1 MHERV
6 KSTMGP
12 GKGPAKRFAALYPF
26 EGAWAATHILELLD
40 ACPPDAEHTG
50 PDGEALRAVPLTVD
64 IDAEFSG
71 FYGIHGPGLPHGP
84 AVFGRT
90 SLSMAR
96 LMISHANGSA
106 LYGRDPTLVD
116 EAAEADNSYLG
127 KRQSAK
133 CRS

>member
-1 MHERV
+1 M
-6 KSTMGP
+6 
-12 GKGPAKRFAALYPF
+12 
-26 EGAWAATHILELLD
+26 
-40 ACPPDAEHTG
+40 
-50 PDGEALRAVPLTVD
+50 LRTVPLTVD

-84 AVFGRT
+84 TVFGRT

-127 KRQSAK
+127 KRQ
-133 CRS
+133 R